1 MPNQK
6 KRERMSHPVERRQ
19 RATEDNTLQFQVS
32 VREQQGLPVVFTTDA
47 WRDYD
52 VGRLTATL
60 TGVEYRCLLYG
71 TIEPTK
77 LVVHLVVGSDLLP
90 LMRRVAQQRIQEE
103 NLVLLGE
110 SHEPTRT
117 LWRPTG
123 HPKDDPYLYLTV
135 RRIEGISAYDC
146 KSVQNGT
153 LVDHTVWVRRYP
165 PEQQLRV
172 GITPP
177 ATPTLP
183 TPMEASYAVR

>member
-1 MPNQK
+1 
-6 KRERMSHPVERRQ
+6 MSHPVERRQ
-19 RATEDNTLQFQVS
+19 RATEDNTYQFQVS

-77 LVVHLVVGSDLLP
+77 LVVHLVVGRDLLAQT
-90 LMRRVAQQRIQEE
+90 RRRAQQLIRDEG
-103 NLVLLGE
+103 LVLLGE
-110 SHEPTRT
+110 SQEPTLT
-117 LWRPTG
+117 LRRPG
-123 HPKDDPYLYLTV
+123 DHPKDDPYLYLMV
-135 RRIEGISAYDC
+135 RRIEGISTIDC
-146 KSVQNGT
+146 KSVQDGT